1 MVLPKTDYDFY
12 SSSNGTVPFTL
23 YVWGMKDGVELPR
36 ERYNL
41 SFDEYGVCDQELSYV
56 PADEK
61 EPLMLSRS
69 SVLVHVGNSTPI
81 DVIFGR
87 VGSIRS
93 EDSTIAAGWTYTNEQ
108 PPYSFTVTQH
118 TDAYLREGWLVAS
131 VTRVTRYELT
141 DLRSRTAVAK
151 DLSQSGWTTD

>member
-41 SFDEYGVCDQELSYV
+41 SFDEYGVCDQALSYA

-93 EDSTIAAGWTYTNEQ
+93 EDSTIATGSTSSIRGLKAGET
-108 PPYSFTVTQH
+108 
-118 TDAYLREGWLVAS
+118 
-131 VTRVTRYELT
+131 
-141 DLRSRTAVAK
+141 TAVAK

>member
-1 MVLPKTDYDFY
+1 
-12 SSSNGTVPFTL
+12 
-23 YVWGMKDGVELPR
+23 MKDGVELPR

-41 SFDEYGVCDQELSYV
+41 SFDEYGVCDQELSYAPV
-56 PADEK
+56 DEK

-93 EDSTIAAGWTYTNEQ
+93 EDSTIAAGSTSSIRGLKAGETTIFYQDAEDPNHVIEVHVTVIGEGKENWGFYRIVPVYEEYVSYTNGG
-108 PPYSFTVTQH
+108 
-118 TDAYLREGWLVAS
+118 EGSYVGL
-131 VTRVTRYELT
+131 
-141 DLRSRTAVAK
+141 
-151 DLSQSGWTTD
+151 